1 MEILHI
7 EARKKFG
14 KINWKALDELNLE
27 QVSLAA
33 SIQYLDLLDEVK
45 NYLEGKGVN
54 VIIKKGAFHDGQV
67 LGCNA
72 NAFDSDAKSLLL
84 LCDGKFHA
92 TNNAIRLNR
101 EILIFN
107 GEEVTKFDE
116 KEMEKI
122 KSKIKGK
129 QMKFLSSKTIGLLVS
144 TKIGQESKA
153 YLKIAEKIEKI
164 NKNVYIFLTDNID
177 VREFDNFNYIDFW
190 VNTACFGL
198 GLDSLGVINLQDIL
212 EFI

>member
-1 MEILHI
+1 
-7 EARKKFG
+7 
-14 KINWKALDELNLE
+14 
-27 QVSLAA
+27 
-33 SIQYLDLLDEVK
+33 
-45 NYLEGKGVN
+45 
-54 VIIKKGAFHDGQV
+54 
-67 LGCNA
+67 
-72 NAFDSDAKSLLL
+72 
-84 LCDGKFHA
+84 
-92 TNNAIRLNR
+92 
-101 EILIFN
+101 
-107 GEEVTKFDE
+107 
-116 KEMEKI
+116 
-122 KSKIKGK
+122 
-129 QMKFLSSKTIGLLVS
+129 MKFLSSKTIGLLVS